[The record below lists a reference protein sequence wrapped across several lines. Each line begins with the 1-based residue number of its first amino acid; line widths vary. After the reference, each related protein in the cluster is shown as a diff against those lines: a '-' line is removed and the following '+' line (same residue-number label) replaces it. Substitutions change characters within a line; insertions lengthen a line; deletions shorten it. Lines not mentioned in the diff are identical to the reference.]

1 MTLIKDLIDIPD
13 RIQTGDFVLRLTEG
27 VNQVEQTL
35 AQYVVTPELKDC
47 FDNALSFIRS
57 ALQSNSSKASYLHG
71 SFGSGKSHFMAV
83 LNLILQGIPEARG
96 IKELAPAI
104 AKHNEWIAGK
114 KFLLVPYHMIGATSM
129 ESGIL
134 GGYVDYVRR
143 THPDAPIPGV
153 YQAEGLFE
161 DAQKLR
167 ASMGDDAFF
176 QALSQ
181 ADPDGGTGWGKLEGS
196 WDAQRFQ
203 AAIATP
209 PMPTDEGE
217 RSRITLDEKIKL
229 QERQRLVGSLVG
241 SFFSTYQNVA
251 VGEQENF
258 VSLDQGLSIISRHAH
273 NLGYDALILFLDE
286 LILWLASR
294 ATDINF
300 IHREGQKLAK
310 LVEAQMADRPI
321 PIISFVARQRD
332 LSELIGDGIPGAE
345 RLNFSDALRHWEGRF
360 HRITLEDR
368 NLPAIAEKRVL
379 KCKTPAAREQLDASF
394 EQATQVREAVMNV
407 LLTREGDR
415 EMFRQVY
422 PFSPA
427 LVQTLIAVSSVLQRE
442 RTALKLMMQLLVTHR
457 ETLSLGDIIPVGDL
471 FDEVAHGDEAFSP
484 DMALHF
490 DNAKRLYH
498 LKLLPLLERE
508 YGNRD
513 DLAQMPLNDPKRVGF
528 RNDDRLVKTLLLSAL
543 VPEVESLRGLNAE
556 RLAAL
561 NHGTIRTPI
570 PGREAGEVLRR
581 CRAWAGSVGE
591 IRVGEE
597 NSTNPTITVQL
608 TGVDTD
614 SILRQAEGID
624 NRGNR
629 IRLVRSM
636 VFAQIGISGDETECT
651 YDFVWKNTKRSC
663 VVLFMNIRE
672 SEAYLPNLLEDR
684 WKLIIDF
691 PFDEGNHGPSSDWAC
706 IQNYLS
712 AYPEGTQT
720 LCWIPQFF
728 SADVKNDLGKLVIL
742 EHILTGDRIADY
754 TAQLSPQDRQTAK
767 TLLENQRSILRQQF
781 QNHLYAVYGISNSFP
796 NTIDQTHSLEASQQ
810 FVSLKPGFEL
820 RPPTAANLG
829 TALTALLDQALGYE
843 FPAAPAFE
851 ADVNRLGN
859 LEKVLS
865 VASQAAQDPQG
876 RAEVDRALRGL
887 VRQIA
892 NPLLLGEMGADA
904 THFVLGQHWKNH
916 FLRKSAE
923 AGGAIQV
930 GQLRRWINEP
940 KPMGLPT
947 EVQNLVILVYAQQT
961 GRSFYRHHVAID
973 PSLKALPD
981 DCELREQKLPDATQW
996 KTAVDLAR
1004 DIFHLSISPLCKAS
1018 TVDELVS
1025 KVKAE
1030 TDKTVESCRDY
1041 ATKLQAALSQ
1051 FELPAEGDR
1060 LTTAK
1065 ATAALV
1071 ERLHAKPTD
1080 EIIATLAQ
1088 AEIATTATAMGE
1100 CLSKANS
1107 LVSILDQASWDIY
1120 MAIQALT
1127 DDRHSPAQ
1135 AILAEVRQAL
1145 TRDEHVL
1152 ALGSALKQAQAA
1164 AVQLLSRPV
1173 APPPRP
1179 PEIPSPLPSDP
1190 FADPPE
1196 LNRHK
1201 GKQVIDQGS
1210 AANLDVKSAQDRIV
1224 ELSKALSAGQTLS
1237 LSLSWI
1243 IEEGKAD

>member
-1 MTLIKDLIDIPD
+1 MTLIKDLIDIPE

-35 AQYVVTPELKDC
+35 TQYVVTPELKDC

-83 LNLILQGIPEARG
+83 LNLILQGIPAARG
-96 IKELAPAI
+96 IKELAPVI
-104 AKHNEWIAGK
+104 AKHNEWIADK

-143 THPDAPIPGV
+143 QHPTAPIPGV
-153 YQAEGLFE
+153 YLAEGLFK
-161 DAQKLR
+161 DAQNLR
-167 ASMGDDAFF
+167 VSMGDETFF
-176 QALSQ
+176 AKLSEG
-181 ADPDGGTGWGKLEGS
+181 AGGGGGWGRLEDS
-196 WDAQRFQ
+196 WTAERFEQ
-203 AAIATP
+203 AVQAP
-209 PMPTDEGE
+209 PGAEDRSELISALVKQFFASYDVQTQGQGE
-217 RSRITLDEKIKL
+217 
-229 QERQRLVGSLVG
+229 
-241 SFFSTYQNVA
+241 A
-251 VGEQENF
+251 F
-258 VSLDQGLSIISRHAH
+258 VSLDTGLSVISRHAH
-273 NLGYDALILFLDE
+273 DLGYDALILFLDE

-379 KCKTPAAREQLDASF
+379 KCKTQAARDQLDASF

-457 ETLSLGDIIPVGDL
+457 DTLALGDIIPVGDL

-484 DMALHF
+484 DMAVHF

-498 LKLLPLLERE
+498 LKLLPLLEKE

-513 DLAQMPLNDPKRVGF
+513 ELALLPLDDPKRVGF

-561 NHGTIRTPI
+561 NHGTIRSPI
-570 PGREAGEVLRR
+570 PGREASEVLRR

-591 IRVGEE
+591 IRLGEE
-597 NSTNPTITVQL
+597 NTTNPTITVQL

-629 IRLVRSM
+629 IRLVRTM
-636 VFAQIGISGDETECT
+636 VFARLGISGDETECG
-651 YDFVWKNTKRSC
+651 YDFTWRNTKRSC

-672 SEAYLPNLLEDR
+672 SEAYLPNLEDC

-691 PFDEGNHGPSSDWAC
+691 PFDEGGHGPSSDLAC
-706 IQNYLS
+706 IQTYLN
-712 AYPEGTQT
+712 AYPEGSKT

-728 SADVKNDLGKLVIL
+728 SADVKTDLGKLVIL

-754 TAQLSPQDRQTAK
+754 TTQLSPQDRQTAK

-781 QNHLYAVYGISNSFP
+781 QNHLDAVYGISNSFP
-796 NTIDQTHSLEASQQ
+796 NTIDQTHTLEASQQ
-810 FVSLKPGFEL
+810 FVSLQPGFEL

-829 TALTALLDQALGYE
+829 AALMALLDQALGYE

-851 ADVNRLGN
+851 TDVNRLSN
-859 LEKVLS
+859 LEKVFA

-876 RAEVDRALRGL
+876 RVEVDRAQRLL

-892 NPLLLGEMGADA
+892 NPLMLGEMGQDA
-904 THFVLGQHWKNH
+904 THFVLGQHWKNL

-930 GQLRRWINEP
+930 GQLRRWIDEP
-940 KPMGLPT
+940 KPMGLPK
-947 EVQNLVILVYAQQT
+947 EVENLLILTYAQQT
-961 GRSFYRHHVAID
+961 GRSFYRHNVALD
-973 PSLKALPD
+973 PTLKTLLN
-981 DCELREQKLPDATQW
+981 DCELREQKLPAAAHW
-996 KTAVDLAR
+996 ATAVSLAG
-1004 DIFHLSISPLCKAS
+1004 DIFNLSISPLCKAS
-1018 TVDELVS
+1018 NVAELEG
-1025 KVKAE
+1025 KVKTKAASS
-1030 TDKTVESCRDY
+1030 VESCRDY
-1041 ATKLQAALSQ
+1041 ATKLQAVLSL
-1051 FELPAEGDR
+1051 FGLPPGGDR
-1060 LTTAK
+1060 LTTTR
-1065 ATAALV
+1065 ATAALA

-1080 EIIATLAQ
+1080 EVIAILAQ
-1088 AEIATTATAMGE
+1088 ADIATTATAMGE
-1100 CLSKANS
+1100 CLSKAT
-1107 LVSILDQASWDIY
+1107 SIASTLEQTSWEIFA
-1120 MAIQALT
+1120 AIQPLT
-1127 DDRHSPAQ
+1127 DDRQPRAE
-1135 AILAEVRQAL
+1135 AIVAEVKQAL
-1145 TRDEHVL
+1145 ASDEHVL
-1152 ALGSALKQAQAA
+1152 ALGSALKHAQAA

-1173 APPPRP
+1173 APPLGP
-1179 PEIPSPLPSDP
+1179 PEIPSPLPPDP
-1190 FADPPE
+1190 FANPPE
-1196 LNRHK
+1196 IKPHK

-1210 AANLDVKSAQDRIV
+1210 AANLNVKSAQDRIV
-1224 ELSKALSAGQTLS
+1224 ELSKKLSAGQTLN
-1237 LSLSWI
+1237 LSLRWI
-1243 IEEGKAD
+1243 IEEGEADQ

>member
-1 MTLIKDLIDIPD
+1 MTLIKDLIDIPE
-13 RIQTGDFVLRLTEG
+13 RVQKGDFVLRLTEG
-27 VNQVEQTL
+27 VNQVEKTL

-104 AKHNEWIAGK
+104 AKHNEWIEGK

-143 THPDAPIPGV
+143 QHPDAPIPGV
-153 YQAEGLFE
+153 YLAEGLFK
-161 DAQKLR
+161 DAQGLR
-167 ASMGDDAFF
+167 ASMGDEIFF
-176 QALSQ
+176 AKLSEGT
-181 ADPDGGTGWGKLEGS
+181 GGGGGWGKLEHS
-196 WDAQRFQ
+196 WTAERFEQ
-203 AAIATP
+203 AVQSP
-209 PMPTDEGE
+209 PGAEDRSELISALVKQFFASYDVQTQGQGE
-217 RSRITLDEKIKL
+217 
-229 QERQRLVGSLVG
+229 
-241 SFFSTYQNVA
+241 A
-251 VGEQENF
+251 F
-258 VSLDQGLSIISRHAH
+258 VSLDTGLSVISRHAH
-273 NLGYDALILFLDE
+273 DLGYDALILFLDE

-379 KCKTPAAREQLDASF
+379 KCKTPAARDQLDASF

-457 ETLSLGDIIPVGDL
+457 DTLALGDIIPVGDL

-484 DMALHF
+484 DMAVHF

-498 LKLLPLLERE
+498 LKLLPLLEKE

-513 DLAQMPLNDPKRVGF
+513 ELALMPLDDPKRVGF

-561 NHGTIRTPI
+561 NHGTIRSPI

-581 CRAWAGSVGE
+581 CRTWAGSVGE
-591 IRVGEE
+591 IRLGEE
-597 NSTNPTITVQL
+597 NPTNPTITVHL

-636 VFAQIGISGDETECT
+636 VFAQLGISGDETECT

-672 SEAYLPNLLEDR
+672 SEASLPNLEHR
-684 WKLIIDF
+684 WKLMIDF
-691 PFDEGNHGPSSDWAC
+691 PFDEGSHGPSSDLAC
-706 IQNYLS
+706 IQTYLDTS
-712 AYPEGTQT
+712 PEGTKT

-728 SADVKNDLGKLVIL
+728 SADVKTDLGKLVIL
-742 EHILTGDRIADY
+742 EHILTGDRIGDY

-781 QNHLYAVYGISNSFP
+781 QNHLDAVYGISNSFP

-810 FVSLKPGFEL
+810 FVSLKPDFEL
-820 RPPTAANLG
+820 RPPTVANLG
-829 TALTALLDQALGYE
+829 AALTALLDQALGYE

-859 LEKVLS
+859 LEKVLA
-865 VASQAAQDPQG
+865 VASEAAQDPQG
-876 RAEVDRALRGL
+876 RVEVDRALRGL

-892 NPLLLGEMGADA
+892 NPLMLGEMGQDA

-923 AGGAIQV
+923 AGGTMQV
-930 GQLRRWINEP
+930 GQLRRWIDEP

-947 EVQNLVILVYAQQT
+947 EVENLLILTYAQQT
-961 GRSFYRHHVAID
+961 GRSFYRHNVALD
-973 PSLKALPD
+973 PNLKTLLN
-981 DCELREQKLPDATQW
+981 DCELREQKLPDAAQW
-996 KTAVDLAR
+996 EKAIGLAK
-1004 DIFHLSISPLCKAS
+1004 DIFNLSISPLRKAS
-1018 TVDELVS
+1018 NVAELEG
-1025 KVKAE
+1025 KVKTKAAGS
-1030 TDKTVESCRDY
+1030 VESCRDY
-1041 ATKLQAALSQ
+1041 ATKLQEMLNQ
-1051 FELPAEGDR
+1051 FGLPLEGDR
-1060 LTTAK
+1060 LTTTR
-1065 ATAALV
+1065 ATTALV
-1071 ERLHAKPTD
+1071 ERLHAKPAE
-1080 EIIATLAQ
+1080 EIIDTLAL
-1088 AEIATTATAMGE
+1088 ADIATTTTAMGE
-1100 CLSKANS
+1100 CLGKATS
-1107 LVSILDQASWDIY
+1107 LASTLEQTSWDIFT
-1120 MAIQALT
+1120 AIQSLS
-1127 DDRHSPAQ
+1127 DDRQPRAQ
-1135 AILAEVRQAL
+1135 AILAEVIQAL
-1145 TRDEHVL
+1145 TSDEHVL
-1152 ALGSALKQAQAA
+1152 ALGSALKKAQSA
-1164 AVQLLSRPV
+1164 AVRLLSQPV
-1173 APPPRP
+1173 APPPQP
-1179 PEIPSPLPSDP
+1179 VIPG
-1190 FADPPE
+1190 
-1196 LNRHK
+1196 
-1201 GKQVIDQGS
+1201 GKRVINQGS
-1210 AANLDVKSAQDRIV
+1210 EVNLDVKSAQDRIV
-1224 ELSKALSAGQTLS
+1224 ELSKELRTGQTLN

-1243 IEEGKAD
+1243 IEEGAAD

>member
-1 MTLIKDLIDIPD
+1 MTLIKDLIDIPE
-13 RIQTGDFVLRLTEG
+13 RVQKGDFVLRLTEG
-27 VNQVEQTL
+27 VNQVEKTL

-104 AKHNEWIAGK
+104 AKHNEWIEGK

-143 THPDAPIPGV
+143 QHPDAPIPGV
-153 YQAEGLFE
+153 YLAEGLFK
-161 DAQKLR
+161 DAQGLR
-167 ASMGDDAFF
+167 ASMGDEIFF
-176 QALSQ
+176 AKLSEGT
-181 ADPDGGTGWGKLEGS
+181 GGGGGWGKLEDS
-196 WDAQRFQ
+196 WTAQRFEQ
-203 AAIATP
+203 AVQSP
-209 PMPTDEGE
+209 PGAEDRSELISALVKQFFASYDVQTQGQGE
-217 RSRITLDEKIKL
+217 
-229 QERQRLVGSLVG
+229 
-241 SFFSTYQNVA
+241 A
-251 VGEQENF
+251 F
-258 VSLDQGLSIISRHAH
+258 VSLDTGLSVISRHAH
-273 NLGYDALILFLDE
+273 DLGYDALILFLDE

-379 KCKTPAAREQLDASF
+379 KCKTPAARDQLDASF

-457 ETLSLGDIIPVGDL
+457 DTLALGDIIPVGDL

-484 DMALHF
+484 DMAVHF

-498 LKLLPLLERE
+498 LKLLPLLEKE

-513 DLAQMPLNDPKRVGF
+513 ELALMPLDDPKRVGF

-561 NHGTIRTPI
+561 NHGTIRSPI

-581 CRAWAGSVGE
+581 CRTWAGSVGE
-591 IRVGEE
+591 IRLGEE
-597 NSTNPTITVQL
+597 NPTNPTITVHL

-636 VFAQIGISGDETECT
+636 VFAQLGISGDETECT

-672 SEAYLPNLLEDR
+672 SEASLPNLEHR
-684 WKLIIDF
+684 WKLMIDF
-691 PFDEGNHGPSSDWAC
+691 PFDEGSHGPSSDLAC
-706 IQNYLS
+706 IQTYLDTS
-712 AYPEGTQT
+712 PEGTKT

-728 SADVKNDLGKLVIL
+728 SADVKTDLGKLVIL
-742 EHILTGDRIADY
+742 EHILTGDRIGDY

-781 QNHLYAVYGISNSFP
+781 QNHLDAVYGISNSFP

-810 FVSLKPGFEL
+810 FVSLKPDFEL
-820 RPPTAANLG
+820 RPPTVANLG
-829 TALTALLDQALGYE
+829 AALTALLDQALGYE
-843 FPAAPAFE
+843 FPE
-851 ADVNRLGN
+851 
-859 LEKVLS
+859 
-865 VASQAAQDPQG
+865 G
-876 RAEVDRALRGL
+876 RVEVDRAIRGL

-892 NPLLLGEMGADA
+892 NPLMLGEMGQDA

-923 AGGAIQV
+923 AGGTMQV
-930 GQLRRWINEP
+930 GQLRRWIDEP

-947 EVQNLVILVYAQQT
+947 EVENLLILTYAQQT
-961 GRSFYRHHVAID
+961 GRSFYRHNVALD
-973 PSLKALPD
+973 PNLKTLLN
-981 DCELREQKLPDATQW
+981 DCELREQKLPDAAQW
-996 KTAVDLAR
+996 EKAIGLAK
-1004 DIFHLSISPLCKAS
+1004 DIFNLSISPLRKAS
-1018 TVDELVS
+1018 NVAELEG
-1025 KVKAE
+1025 KVKTKAAGS
-1030 TDKTVESCRDY
+1030 VESCRDY
-1041 ATKLQAALSQ
+1041 ATKLQEMLNQ
-1051 FELPAEGDR
+1051 FGLPLEGDR
-1060 LTTAK
+1060 LTTTR
-1065 ATAALV
+1065 ATTALV
-1071 ERLHAKPTD
+1071 ERLHAKPAE
-1080 EIIATLAQ
+1080 EIIDTLAL
-1088 AEIATTATAMGE
+1088 ADIATTTTAMGE
-1100 CLSKANS
+1100 CLGKATS
-1107 LVSILDQASWDIY
+1107 LASTLEQTSWDIFT
-1120 MAIQALT
+1120 AIQSLS
-1127 DDRHSPAQ
+1127 DDRQPRAQ
-1135 AILAEVRQAL
+1135 AILAEVIQAL
-1145 TRDEHVL
+1145 TSDEHVL
-1152 ALGSALKQAQAA
+1152 ALGSALKKAQSA
-1164 AVQLLSRPV
+1164 AVRLLSQPV
-1173 APPPRP
+1173 APPPQP
-1179 PEIPSPLPSDP
+1179 PQTPPPASPAGPVVPPTVPVIPG
-1190 FADPPE
+1190 
-1196 LNRHK
+1196 
-1201 GKQVIDQGS
+1201 GKRVINQGS
-1210 AANLDVKSAQDRIV
+1210 EVNLDVKSAQDRIV
-1224 ELSKALSAGQTLS
+1224 ELSKELRTGQTLN

-1243 IEEGKAD
+1243 IEEGAAD

>member
-1 MTLIKDLIDIPD
+1 MTTLIKDLIDIPD
-13 RIQTGDFVLRLTEG
+13 RVQKGDFVLRLTEG

-57 ALQSNSSKASYLHG
+57 ALQSHSSKASYLHG

-96 IKELAPAI
+96 IRELAPVI

-114 KFLLVPYHMIGATSM
+114 RFLLVPYHMIGATSM

-143 THPDAPIPGV
+143 THPNAPIPGV
-153 YQAEGLFE
+153 YLAEGLFQ
-161 DAQKLR
+161 DAQRLR
-167 ASMGDDAFF
+167 DSMGDSAFF

-181 ADPDGGTGWGKLEGS
+181 ADPDGGGGWGKLEES
-196 WDAQRFQ
+196 WDAQRFET
-203 AAIATP
+203 AIATP
-209 PMPTDEGE
+209 PMLTDKGE
-217 RSRITLDEKIKL
+217 QSRISSEDKIKL
-229 QERQRLVGSLVG
+229 QERQRLVGVLVS

-251 VGEQENF
+251 VGEQESF
-258 VSLDQGLSIISRHAH
+258 ISLDQGLSVISRHAH
-273 NLGYDALILFLDE
+273 SLGYDALILFLDE

-310 LVEAQMADRPI
+310 LVEAQLADRPI

-379 KCKTPAAREQLDASF
+379 KCKTPAARQQLDASF
-394 EQATQVREAVMNV
+394 EQATQVREAVLNV

-415 EMFRQVY
+415 QMFRQVY

-442 RTALKLMMQLLVTHR
+442 RTALKLMMQLLVNHR
-457 ETLSLGDIIPVGDL
+457 DTLALGDIIPVGDL

-484 DMALHF
+484 DMAIHF

-498 LKLLPLLERE
+498 LRLLPLLEKE
-508 YGNRD
+508 YGSCEE
-513 DLAQMPLNDPKRVGF
+513 LSLLPPYDPKRVGF
-528 RNDDRLVKTLLLSAL
+528 RNDDRLMKTLLLSAL

-570 PGREAGEVLRR
+570 PGREAAEVLRR
-581 CRAWAGSVGE
+581 CRNWAGSVGE
-591 IRVGEE
+591 IRVDEG
-597 NSTNPTITVQL
+597 NSTNPTITVHL

-636 VFAQIGISGDETECT
+636 VFSHLGISGEETECT

-672 SEAYLPNLLEDR
+672 SEAYLPNLDPDR

-691 PFDEGNHGPSSDWAC
+691 PFDEGNHGPSSDLAC

-712 AYPEGTQT
+712 AYPEGTKT
-720 LCWIPQFF
+720 LCWIPQFL
-728 SADVKNDLGKLVIL
+728 SADVKADLGKLVVL
-742 EHILTGDRIADY
+742 DHVLTGDRLATY
-754 TAQLSPQDRQTAK
+754 TTQLSPQDRQTAK

-781 QNHLYAVYGISNSFP
+781 QNHLDAVYGISNSFP
-796 NTIDQTHSLEASQQ
+796 NTIDQTHSLEAYQQ
-810 FVSLKPGFEL
+810 FVSLQPGFDL

-829 TALTALLDQALGYE
+829 SALTALLDQALSYD

-851 ADVNRLGN
+851 AEVNRLAN
-859 LEKVLS
+859 LDKVLA

-876 RAEVDRALRGL
+876 RTEVDRTLRSL

-892 NPLLLGEMGADA
+892 NPLLLGDMGPDA
-904 THFVLGQHWKNH
+904 THFVLGQHWKTH

-923 AGGAIQV
+923 AGGVVQV
-930 GQLRRWINEP
+930 GQLRRWIDEP
-940 KPMGLPT
+940 QPMGLPP

-961 GRSFYRHHVAID
+961 GRSFYRHHVALD
-973 PSLKALPD
+973 ASLKTLPN
-981 DCELREQKLPDATQW
+981 DCELREQTLPDEAQW
-996 KTAVDLAR
+996 KTAVDRAQA
-1004 DIFHLSISPLCKAS
+1004 IFHLSISSLCKAR
-1018 TVDELVS
+1018 TVEELET
-1025 KVKAE
+1025 KVKAAA
-1030 TDKTVESCRDY
+1030 DSKVDPCQDY
-1041 ATKLQAALSQ
+1041 ADQLQAVLGQLGLS
-1051 FELPAEGDR
+1051 AKGDR
-1060 LTTAK
+1060 LTTAQ

-1080 EIIATLAQ
+1080 EVIPTLAQ
-1088 AEIATTATAMGE
+1088 ADIATTATAMGE
-1100 CLSKANS
+1100 CLSKATS
-1107 LVSILDQASWDIY
+1107 LASTLRQTSWEIFQ
-1120 MAIQALT
+1120 AIQALA
-1127 DDRHSPAQ
+1127 DDRQTRAN
-1135 AILAEVRQAL
+1135 AIVAEVRQAL

-1152 ALGSALKQAQAA
+1152 PLSSALKKAQSA
-1164 AVQLLSRPV
+1164 AVQLLSKPV
-1173 APPPRP
+1173 DPPPIP
-1179 PEIPSPLPSDP
+1179 PTPPI
-1190 FADPPE
+1190 DPPKT
-1196 LNRHK
+1196 K
-1201 GKQVIDQGS
+1201 GKQVIKQGS
-1210 AANLDVKSAQDRIV
+1210 VTNLDVKSIQDCIV
-1224 ELSKALSAGQTLS
+1224 ELSQGLKAGQTLS

-1243 IEEGKAD
+1243 IEAGEAES

>member
-1 MTLIKDLIDIPD
+1 MTLIKDLINIPD
-13 RIQTGDFVLRLTEG
+13 RIQTGDFVIRLTEG
-27 VNQVEQTL
+27 INQVEQTL
-35 AQYVVTPELKDC
+35 TQYVVTPELKDC

-104 AKHNEWIAGK
+104 AKHNEWIEGK

-143 THPDAPIPGV
+143 QHPDAPIPGV
-153 YQAEGLFE
+153 YLAEGLFK
-161 DAQKLR
+161 DAQGLR
-167 ASMGDDAFF
+167 ASMGDEIFF
-176 QALSQ
+176 AKLSEGT
-181 ADPDGGTGWGKLEGS
+181 GGGGGWGKLEDS
-196 WDAQRFQ
+196 WTAQRFEQ
-203 AAIATP
+203 AVQSP
-209 PMPTDEGE
+209 PGAEDRSELISALVKQFFASYDVQTQGQGE
-217 RSRITLDEKIKL
+217 
-229 QERQRLVGSLVG
+229 
-241 SFFSTYQNVA
+241 A
-251 VGEQENF
+251 F
-258 VSLDQGLSIISRHAH
+258 VSLDTGLSVISRHAH
-273 NLGYDALILFLDE
+273 DLGYDALILFLDE

-379 KCKTPAAREQLDASF
+379 KCKTPAARDQLDASF

-457 ETLSLGDIIPVGDL
+457 DTLALGDIIPVGDL

-484 DMALHF
+484 DMAVHF

-498 LKLLPLLERE
+498 LKLLPLLEKE

-513 DLAQMPLNDPKRVGF
+513 ELALMPLDDPKRVGF

-561 NHGTIRTPI
+561 NHGTIRSPI

-581 CRAWAGSVGE
+581 CRTWAGSVGE
-591 IRVGEE
+591 IRLGEE
-597 NSTNPTITVQL
+597 NPTNPTITVHL

-636 VFAQIGISGDETECT
+636 VFAQLGISGDETECT

-672 SEAYLPNLLEDR
+672 SEASLPNLEHR
-684 WKLIIDF
+684 WKLMIDF
-691 PFDEGNHGPSSDWAC
+691 PFDEGSHGPSSDLAC
-706 IQNYLS
+706 IQTYLDTS
-712 AYPEGTQT
+712 PEGTKT

-728 SADVKNDLGKLVIL
+728 SADVKTDLGKLVIL
-742 EHILTGDRIADY
+742 EHILTGDRIGDY

-781 QNHLYAVYGISNSFP
+781 QNHLDAVYGISNSFP

-810 FVSLKPGFEL
+810 FVSLKPDFEL
-820 RPPTAANLG
+820 RPPTVANLG
-829 TALTALLDQALGYE
+829 AALTALLDQALGYE

-859 LEKVLS
+859 LEKVLA
-865 VASQAAQDPQG
+865 VASEAAQDPQG
-876 RAEVDRALRGL
+876 RVEVDRALRGL

-892 NPLLLGEMGADA
+892 NPLMLGEMGQDA

-923 AGGAIQV
+923 AGGTMQV
-930 GQLRRWINEP
+930 GQLRRWIDEP

-947 EVQNLVILVYAQQT
+947 EVENLLILTYAQQT
-961 GRSFYRHHVAID
+961 GRSFYRHNVALD
-973 PSLKALPD
+973 PNLKTLLN
-981 DCELREQKLPDATQW
+981 DCELREQKLPDAAQW
-996 KTAVDLAR
+996 EKAIGLAK
-1004 DIFHLSISPLCKAS
+1004 DIFNLSISPLRKAS
-1018 TVDELVS
+1018 NVAELEG
-1025 KVKAE
+1025 KVKTKAAGS
-1030 TDKTVESCRDY
+1030 VESCRDY
-1041 ATKLQAALSQ
+1041 ATKLQEMLNQ
-1051 FELPAEGDR
+1051 FGLPLEGDR
-1060 LTTAK
+1060 LTTTR
-1065 ATAALV
+1065 ATTALV
-1071 ERLHAKPTD
+1071 ERLHAKPAE
-1080 EIIATLAQ
+1080 EIIDTLAL
-1088 AEIATTATAMGE
+1088 ADIATTTTAMGE
-1100 CLSKANS
+1100 CLGKATS
-1107 LVSILDQASWDIY
+1107 LASTLEQTSWDIFT
-1120 MAIQALT
+1120 AIQSLS
-1127 DDRHSPAQ
+1127 DDRQPRAQ
-1135 AILAEVRQAL
+1135 AILAEVIQAL
-1145 TRDEHVL
+1145 TSDEHVL
-1152 ALGSALKQAQAA
+1152 ALGSALKKAQSA
-1164 AVQLLSRPV
+1164 AVRLLSQPV
-1173 APPPRP
+1173 APPPQP
-1179 PEIPSPLPSDP
+1179 PQTPPPASPAGPVVPPTVPVIPG
-1190 FADPPE
+1190 
-1196 LNRHK
+1196 
-1201 GKQVIDQGS
+1201 GKRVINQGS
-1210 AANLDVKSAQDRIV
+1210 EVNLDVKSAQDRIV
-1224 ELSKALSAGQTLS
+1224 ELSKELRTGQTLN

-1243 IEEGKAD
+1243 IEEGAAD